1 MASGNVIS
9 CKQFQSFLVSQEPVY
24 DKEILKDIRP
34 FDGLIGYYNTG
45 SFDAYS
51 GTTHPFD
58 RFNSV
63 FPNVTGSWESPT
75 GAACTG
81 TPCDTEENKI
91 GWGFTRNTYSLEKQA
106 WGSDLLCFDQIMTK
120 TKAKEHFRQI
130 IDDVLR
136 PATNW
141 ITTYYLQRKAME
153 LSGYDALSNTQP
165 GAFACAA
172 GLPAI
177 AFSWVGTGY
186 SVLRV
191 TNTAAAAITAASL
204 GLLTPDILRSRVT
217 RQYFLG
223 AVQAGKDGYDSL
235 QLHTDKDTFR
245 YLSKDNPL
253 LVSSW
258 RFGEFAPAA
267 KEFYKYGFMG
277 FVGDFMVKV
286 LQFPLRFVSTAT
298 AGNYRLVLPYRNVT
312 ATQGIRS
319 EFNPDYNTAQYQI
332 SYINNPRAL
341 RVLPFRPEAVN
352 PNMPFLVRDYGGRW
366 KFATNDLGADC
377 SGKPIDNSRGNKGK
391 FIADFQLAVKPEHPE
406 WLEAIFHKVQGACPV
421 IVAGCAADPGDLA
434 QNYNSANSVCNPV
447 IQFLA
452 ATTVGGTN
460 FVLNANTSIMCNDNY
475 ITSAAINAASVTALV
490 TALQTVWDA
499 EFGAASG
506 TWSVV
511 SGNLIQLASNNLT
524 PPTEVVPCTNVT
536 LEFSI

>member
-1 MASGNVIS
+1 MATGNVIS
-9 CKQFQSFLVSQEPVY
+9 CKQFASFLVSQEPVY
-24 DKEILKDIRP
+24 DKEVLKDVRP

-51 GTTHPFD
+51 GTTHRFD

-63 FPNVTGSWESPT
+63 FPNVTGAWENST
-75 GAACTG
+75 GDSCVG
-81 TPCDTEENKI
+81 QPCDPSENKI
-91 GWGFTRNTYSLEKQA
+91 GWGYTRSTYSLEKQA
-106 WGSDLLCFDQIMTK
+106 WGSDILCFDQIMTK

-153 LSGYDALSNTQP
+153 LSGYTPTGISG
-165 GAFACAA
+165 GAFACKA

-177 AFSWVGTGY
+177 SFSWVGAGY
-186 SVLRV
+186 TTLRV
-191 TNTAAAAITAASL
+191 LDSASAPVTAASL

-223 AVQAGKDGYDSL
+223 AIQAGKEGYDSL
-235 QLHTDKDTFR
+235 QLHTDKETFR
-245 YLSKDNPL
+245 YLAKSNSQLTD
-253 LVSSW
+253 SW

-286 LQFPLRFVSTAT
+286 LQFPLRFNATGT
-298 AGNYRLVLPYRNVT
+298 AGNYTLVLPYKNV
-312 ATQGIRS
+312 AASEGLRS
-319 EFNPDYNTAQYQI
+319 EFNGDYDRAQYQI

-352 PNMPFLVRDYGGRW
+352 PNMPFMVRDYGGRW

-377 SGKPIDNSRGNKGK
+377 SGRPIDNSRGNKGK

-406 WLEAIFHKVQGACPV
+406 WLEAIFHKVNGACPV
-421 IVAGCAADPGDLA
+421 IIAGCAEDPGDPA
-434 QNYNSANSVCNPV
+434 QDYNSANGVCPSA
-447 IQFLA
+447 IQFTAVINDADPARYVIGTTGILCDGNIVANAGISAASLA
-452 ATTVGGTN
+452 A
-460 FVLNANTSIMCNDNY
+460 
-475 ITSAAINAASVTALV
+475 LV
-490 TALQTVWDA
+490 IALQAAWDA
-499 EFGAASG
+499 EFGAGQG
-506 TWSVV
+506 TWTVV
-511 SGNLIQLASNNLT
+511 STSTNLIQLAGSS
-524 PPTEVVPCTNVT
+524 CTNVT

>member
-1 MASGNVIS
+1 MATGNVIS
-9 CKQFQSFLVSQEPVY
+9 CKQFASFLVSQEPVY
-24 DKEILKDIRP
+24 DKEVLKDIRP

-51 GTTHPFD
+51 GTTHTFD

-63 FPNVTGSWESPT
+63 FPNVTGVWENPT
-75 GAACTG
+75 GASCVG
-81 TPCDTEENKI
+81 QPCDPSENKI
-91 GWGFTRNTYSLEKQA
+91 GWGFTRSTYSLEKQA
-106 WGSDLLCFDQIMTK
+106 WGSDILCFDQIMTK

-153 LSGYDALSNTQP
+153 LSGYSPTGISG
-165 GAFACAA
+165 GAFACKA

-177 AFSWVGTGY
+177 SFSWVGAGY
-186 SVLRV
+186 TTLRV
-191 TNTAAAAITAASL
+191 LDSAGAPVTAASL

-223 AVQAGKDGYDSL
+223 AIQAGKEGYDSL
-235 QLHTDKDTFR
+235 QLHTDKETFR
-245 YLSKDNPL
+245 YLAKSNSQLTD
-253 LVSSW
+253 SW

-286 LQFPLRFVSTAT
+286 LQFPLRFNATAT
-298 AGNYRLVLPYRNVT
+298 GGNYTLVLPYKNVA
-312 ATQGIRS
+312 ATEGLRS
-319 EFNPDYNTAQYQI
+319 EFNGDYDRAQYQI

-352 PNMPFLVRDYGGRW
+352 PNMPFMVRDYGGRW

-377 SGKPIDNSRGNKGK
+377 SGRPIDNSRGNKGK

-406 WLEAIFHKVQGACPV
+406 WLEAIFHKVNGACPV
-421 IVAGCAADPGDLA
+421 IIAGCAEDPGDPA
-434 QNYNSANSVCNPV
+434 QNYNSANGVCNPT
-447 IQFLA
+447 IQFTA
-452 ATTVGGTN
+452 VPVTGGTN
-460 FVLNANTSIMCNDNY
+460 FVLNANESILCNDNF
-475 ITSAAINAASVTALV
+475 ITSAAINAANVAALV
-490 TALQTVWDA
+490 VALQTVWDA

-511 SGNLIQLASNNLT
+511 SGNVIQLASST
-524 PPTEVVPCTNVT
+524 FPTTTEVVPCTNVT

>member
-51 GTTHPFD
+51 GTTHTFD

-63 FPNVTGSWESPT
+63 FPNVTGAWENPT

-91 GWGFTRNTYSLEKQA
+91 GWGFTRSTYSLEKQA

-153 LSGYDALSNTQP
+153 LSGYDVSTNTTP
-165 GAFACAA
+165 GAFACTA

-191 TNTAAAAITAASL
+191 TTVAAAPIVAATV

-298 AGNYRLVLPYRNVT
+298 GGNYRLVLPYRNVL
-312 ATQGIRS
+312 ASAGIRS
-319 EFNPDYNTAQYQI
+319 EFNPDYNAAQYQI

-421 IVAGCAADPGDLA
+421 IVPGCAADPGDSE
-434 QNYNSANSVCNPV
+434 QNYNSADPVCPRV
-447 IQFLA
+447 IQFTA
-452 ATTVGGTN
+452 VADDATNYVIGT
-460 FVLNANTSIMCNDNY
+460 TGIMCDDN
-475 ITSAAINAASVTALV
+475 IVTNAGISVATVALLV
-490 TALQTVWDA
+490 AALQARWDT
-499 EFGAASG
+499 EFGAGAA

-511 SGNLIQLASNNLT
+511 SGNLIQVSGTTCNSI
-524 PPTEVVPCTNVT
+524 T
-536 LEFSI
+536 LEFAI

>member
-51 GTTHPFD
+51 GTTHTFD

-63 FPNVTGSWESPT
+63 FPNVTGAWENPT

-153 LSGYDALSNTQP
+153 LSGYNVISNTQP
-165 GAFACAA
+165 GAFACKA

-191 TNTAAAAITAASL
+191 TDVAAAPIAAATL

-235 QLHTDKDTFR
+235 QLHTDKETFR

-277 FVGDFMVKV
+277 YVGDFMVKV

-298 AGNYRLVLPYRNVT
+298 PGNYRLVLPYRNVT
-312 ATQGIRS
+312 ATEGIRS
-319 EFNPDYNTAQYQI
+319 EFNPDYNNAQFQI

-377 SGKPIDNSRGNKGK
+377 AGKPIDNSRGNKGK

-421 IVAGCAADPGDLA
+421 IVTGCAADPGDSE
-434 QNYNSANSVCNPV
+434 QNYNSADPVCPRV

-452 ATTVGGTN
+452 STTVGGTN
-460 FVLNANTSIMCNDNY
+460 FVLNANTSIMCSDNY
-475 ITSAAINAASVTALV
+475 ITSVAINAANVAALV
-490 TALQTVWDA
+490 VALQLAWDT
-499 EFGAASG
+499 EFGAGKG

-511 SGNLIQLASNNLT
+511 SGNLIQISGT
-524 PPTEVVPCTNVT
+524 TCDSVT

>member
-1 MASGNVIS
+1 MATGNVIS
-9 CKQFQSFLVSQEPVY
+9 CKQFASFLVSQEPVY
-24 DKEILKDIRP
+24 DKEVLKDVRP

-51 GTTHPFD
+51 GTTHRFD

-63 FPNVTGSWESPT
+63 FPNVTGAWENST
-75 GAACTG
+75 GDSCVG
-81 TPCDTEENKI
+81 QPCDPSENKI
-91 GWGFTRNTYSLEKQA
+91 GWGYTRSTYSLEKQA
-106 WGSDLLCFDQIMTK
+106 WGSDILCFDQIMTK

-153 LSGYDALSNTQP
+153 LSGYTPSGISG
-165 GAFACAA
+165 GAFACKA

-177 AFSWVGTGY
+177 SFSWVGAGY
-186 SVLRV
+186 TTLRV
-191 TNTAAAAITAASL
+191 LDSASAAVTAASL

-223 AVQAGKDGYDSL
+223 AIQAGKEGYDSL
-235 QLHTDKDTFR
+235 QLHTDKETFR
-245 YLSKDNPL
+245 YLAKSNSQLTD
-253 LVSSW
+253 SW

-267 KEFYKYGFMG
+267 KEFYKFGFMG

-286 LQFPLRFVSTAT
+286 LQFPLRFNATST
-298 AGNYRLVLPYRNVT
+298 AGNYTLVLPYKNV
-312 ATQGIRS
+312 AASEGIRS
-319 EFNPDYNTAQYQI
+319 EFNGDYDRAQFQI

-352 PNMPFLVRDYGGRW
+352 PNMPFMVRDYGGRW

-377 SGKPIDNSRGNKGK
+377 SGRPIDNSRGNKGK

-406 WLEAIFHKVQGACPV
+406 WLEAIFHKVNGTCPV
-421 IVAGCAADPGDLA
+421 IIAGCAADPGDPA
-434 QNYNSANSVCNPV
+434 QNYNSTNAVCNPT
-447 IQFLA
+447 IQFT
-452 ATTVGGTN
+452 ATPVTGGTN
-460 FVLNANTSIMCNDNY
+460 FVLNANESILCNDNY
-475 ITSAAINAASVTALV
+475 ITSAAINAANVAALV
-490 TALQTVWDA
+490 VDLQTVWDA
-499 EFGAASG
+499 EFGSAAG

-511 SGNLIQLASNNLT
+511 SGNVIQLASSAFGT
-524 PPTEVVPCTNVT
+524 TTEVVPCTNVT

>member
-51 GTTHPFD
+51 GTTHTFD

-63 FPNVTGSWESPT
+63 FPNVTGAWENPT

-191 TNTAAAAITAASL
+191 TDTAAAPIAFATL

-298 AGNYRLVLPYRNVT
+298 AGNYRLVLPYRNVV

-319 EFNPDYNTAQYQI
+319 EFNPDYNAAQYQI

-377 SGKPIDNSRGNKGK
+377 AGKPIDNSRGNKGK

-406 WLEAIFHKVQGACPV
+406 WLEAIFHRLCVPQAL
-421 IVAGCAADPGDLA
+421 IIAGCTADPGDLT
-434 QNYNSANSVCNPV
+434 QNYNSADPVCNPV
-447 IQFLA
+447 IQFTA
-452 ATTVGGTN
+452 IANDAGN
-460 FVLNANTSIMCNDNY
+460 FVVGTTGIMCNDN
-475 ITSAAINAASVTALV
+475 IVTNAGISEATLALFV
-490 TALQTVWDA
+490 AALQVIWDA

-506 TWSVV
+506 TWSIVDLASKV
-511 SGNLIQLASNNLT
+511 IQLASNNLT

>member
-1 MASGNVIS
+1 MAAGNVIS
-9 CKQFQSFLVSQEPVY
+9 CKQFASFLVSQEPVY
-24 DKEILKDIRP
+24 DKEVLKDIRP

-51 GTTHPFD
+51 GTQHTFD

-63 FPNVTGSWESPT
+63 FPNVTTAWENPT

-81 TPCDTEENKI
+81 TPCDPTENKI
-91 GWGFTRNTYSLEKQA
+91 GWGWTRNTYALEKQS
-106 WGSDLLCFDQIMTK
+106 WGSDILCFDQIMTK

-153 LSGYDALSNTQP
+153 LSAYNAGGN
-165 GAFACAA
+165 AFACAA

-177 AFSWVGTGY
+177 NFAWIGTGY
-186 SVLRV
+186 TVLSV
-191 TNTAAAAITAASL
+191 TNSAGVAVAAASL

-223 AVQAGKDGYDSL
+223 AIQAGKDGFDSL
-235 QLHTDKDTFR
+235 QLHTDKETFR
-245 YLSKDNPL
+245 YLSKSNSQLTD
-253 LVSSW
+253 SW

-286 LQFPLRFVSTAT
+286 LQFPLRFNAT
-298 AGNYRLVLPYRNVT
+298 AVAGQYRLVLPYKNVS
-312 ATQGIRS
+312 ATEGIKS
-319 EFNPDYNTAQYQI
+319 VFNEDYDKAQYQI

-352 PNMPFLVRDYGGRW
+352 PNMPFMVRDYGGRW

-377 SGKPIDNSRGNKGK
+377 AGKPIDNARGNKGK

-406 WLEAIFHKVQGACPV
+406 WLEAIFHKVNGACPV
-421 IVAGCAADPGDLA
+421 IIAGCAADPGDPT
-434 QNYNSANSVCNPV
+434 QSYNSADPVCPSV
-447 IQFLA
+447 IQFVA
-452 ATTVGGTN
+452 AANNVGN
-460 FVLNANTSIMCNDNY
+460 YVLNANDSIMCNDNY
-475 ITSAAINAASVTALV
+475 ITSGAISVATPALLV
-490 TALQTVWDA
+490 AQLQIAWDA
-499 EFGAASG
+499 EFGAGNG

-511 SGNLIQLASNNLT
+511 SGTTIQLAGSA
-524 PPTEVVPCTNVT
+524 CTNVT
-536 LEFSI
+536 LNFSV

>member
-1 MASGNVIS
+1 MATGNVIS
-9 CKQFQSFLVSQEPVY
+9 CKQFASFLVSQEPVY
-24 DKEILKDIRP
+24 DKEVLKDVRP

-51 GTTHPFD
+51 GTTHRFD

-63 FPNVTGSWESPT
+63 FPNVTGAWETST
-75 GAACTG
+75 GDSCVG
-81 TPCDTEENKI
+81 QPCDPSENKI
-91 GWGFTRNTYSLEKQA
+91 GWGYTRSNYSLEKQA
-106 WGSDLLCFDQIMTK
+106 WGSDILCFDQIMTK

-153 LSGYDALSNTQP
+153 LSGYTASGISG
-165 GAFACAA
+165 GAFACKA

-177 AFSWVGTGY
+177 SFSWVGAGY
-186 SVLRV
+186 TTLRV
-191 TNTAAAAITAASL
+191 LDSASAAVTAASL

-223 AVQAGKDGYDSL
+223 AIQAGKEGYDSL
-235 QLHTDKDTFR
+235 QLHTDKETFR
-245 YLSKDNPL
+245 YLAKSNSQLTD
-253 LVSSW
+253 SW

-267 KEFYKYGFMG
+267 KEFYKFGFMG

-286 LQFPLRFVSTAT
+286 LQFPLRFNATAT
-298 AGNYRLVLPYRNVT
+298 AGNYTLVLPYKNV
-312 ATQGIRS
+312 AASEGIRS
-319 EFNPDYNTAQYQI
+319 EFNADYDRAQFQI

-352 PNMPFLVRDYGGRW
+352 PNMPFMVRDYGGRW

-377 SGKPIDNSRGNKGK
+377 SGRPIDNSRGNKGK

-406 WLEAIFHKVQGACPV
+406 WLEAIFHKVNGACPV
-421 IVAGCAADPGDLA
+421 IIAGCAADPGDPA
-434 QNYNSANSVCNPV
+434 QNYNSTNAVCNPT
-447 IQFLA
+447 IQFT
-452 ATTVGGTN
+452 ATPVIGGTN
-460 FVLNANTSIMCNDNY
+460 FVLNANTSILCNDNY
-475 ITSAAINAASVTALV
+475 ITSAAINAANVAALV
-490 TALQTVWDA
+490 VDLQTVWDA
-499 EFGAASG
+499 EFGSAAG

-511 SGNLIQLASNNLT
+511 SGNVIQLASSAFGT
-524 PPTEVVPCTNVT
+524 TTEVVPCTNVT

>member
-1 MASGNVIS
+1 MATGNVIS
-9 CKQFQSFLVSQEPVY
+9 CKQFASFLVSQEPVY
-24 DKEILKDIRP
+24 DKEVLKDIRP

-51 GTTHPFD
+51 GTTHTFD

-63 FPNVTGSWESPT
+63 FPNVTGVWENTS
-75 GAACTG
+75 GASCVG
-81 TPCDTEENKI
+81 QPCDPSENKI
-91 GWGFTRNTYSLEKQA
+91 GWGFTRDTYSLEKQA
-106 WGSDLLCFDQIMTK
+106 WGSDILCFDQIMTK

-153 LSGYDALSNTQP
+153 LSGYKPSGISG
-165 GAFACAA
+165 GAFACKA

-177 AFSWVGTGY
+177 SFSWVGTGY
-186 SVLRV
+186 TTLRV
-191 TNTAAAAITAASL
+191 LDSASAPVTAASL

-223 AVQAGKDGYDSL
+223 AIQAGKEGYDSL
-235 QLHTDKDTFR
+235 QLHTDKETFR
-245 YLSKDNPL
+245 YLAKSNSQLTD
-253 LVSSW
+253 SW

-286 LQFPLRFVSTAT
+286 LQFPLRFNATGT
-298 AGNYRLVLPYRNVT
+298 AGNYTLVLPYKNV
-312 ATQGIRS
+312 AASEGLRS
-319 EFNPDYNTAQYQI
+319 EFNGDYDRAQYQI

-352 PNMPFLVRDYGGRW
+352 PNMPFMVRDYGGRW

-377 SGKPIDNSRGNKGK
+377 SGRPIDNSRGNKGK

-406 WLEAIFHKVQGACPV
+406 WLEAIFHKVNGACPV
-421 IVAGCAADPGDLA
+421 IIAGCAEDPGDPA
-434 QNYNSANSVCNPV
+434 QNYNSANSVCPSA
-447 IQFLA
+447 IQFTA
-452 ATTVGGTN
+452 VADDANNFVIGTN
-460 FVLNANTSIMCNDNY
+460 GILCDGNIVTNAGISV
-475 ITSAAINAASVTALV
+475 ASVASLV
-490 TALQTVWDA
+490 STLQTRWDT
-499 EFGAASG
+499 EFGAGQG
-506 TWSVV
+506 TWTVV
-511 SGNLIQLASNNLT
+511 SGNLIQLAGSS
-524 PPTEVVPCTNVT
+524 CTNVT